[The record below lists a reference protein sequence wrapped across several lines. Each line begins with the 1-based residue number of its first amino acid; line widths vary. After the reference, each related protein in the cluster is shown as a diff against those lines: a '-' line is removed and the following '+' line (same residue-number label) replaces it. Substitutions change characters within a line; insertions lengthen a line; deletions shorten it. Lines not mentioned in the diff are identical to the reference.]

1 MKNLNKGL
9 IAEITGLAIDIQNAG
24 IGTVFTSISGH
35 VQTLGVRVFLGEEPK
50 WQGLTRKADLD
61 IVIAIAGQTYYDQP
75 EYAIEKLTEILT
87 NHTIHA

>member
-24 IGTVFTSISGH
+24 IGEVIYRISGA
-35 VQTLGVRVFLGEEPK
+35 VGAMDIDVYIGGWE
-50 WQGLTRKADLD
+50 QGKDADLNVY
-61 IVIAIAGQTYYDQP
+61 IGLLGQPHYDSP

-87 NHTIHA
+87 NHAIHA

>member
-24 IGTVFTSISGH
+24 IGTVFVRLSGH
-35 VQTLGVRVFLGEEPK
+35 VES
-50 WQGLTRKADLD
+50 LD
-61 IVIAIAGQTYYDQP
+61 IKVYLGDWKGDSKPFLDLYIYLNDKFEPEHTP